1 MKIQYASEPLRIT
14 DNEYWLSEK
23 RETLYWLDNYGPK
36 AHLKL
41 WVRDQRD
48 LTAEEN
54 LDMLWVSNEPKPE
67 EEISGLLQ
75 SQIDSGRV
83 IRINT
88 AHKDYPEWIEQT
100 RNRHSEE
107 EYFAAG
113 EYVGG
118 HKSKLKRIN
127 ILGLGDVGSTMALAL
142 CLYGK
147 GTISEIGIFDLDEN
161 RMSRWEQELNQIAEP
176 LQDGIPKVKPIT
188 MEELFDCDVFAFTA
202 SVGVPPISITE
213 GDVRVVQFK
222 GNSELVAKYA
232 QMAVERHYKGIFAV
246 VSDPVD
252 QLCRHAYQASNQ
264 DAQGHW
270 HGKGLAPEQIRGYG
284 LGVMNGRAAYFAKEE
299 GKEFNPNGR
308 VYGPHGKGLVVAN
321 DWAKGSFDSIISEK
335 WTEQTITANLKMRAI
350 GHKPYIAPAVASGAI
365 SLVKTLRGEPHYSCV
380 SFNGFYYG
388 CLNQNVGGMDVIER
402 LDSDLALIARIKSS
416 AEELDAQW
424 QSLQ

>member
-1 MKIQYASEPLRIT
+1 MKIQYASEPLRLT

-54 LDMLWVSNEPKPE
+54 LDMLWTAEEPSVE
-67 EEISGLLQ
+67 ESVSGLLK
-75 SQIDSGRV
+75 SQIDAGRV
-83 IRINT
+83 IRINKN
-88 AHKDYPEWIEQT
+88 HKDYPEWIEQQ

-118 HKSKLKRIN
+118 HKEKPKRIN

-147 GTISEIGIFDLDEN
+147 GTVSEIGIFDLDEN

-176 LQDGIPKVKPIT
+176 LQDGLPKVKPIT
-188 MEELFDCDVFAFTA
+188 LEALFDCDVFAFTA
-202 SVGVPPISITE
+202 SVGVPPVSITE

-222 GNSELVAKYA
+222 GNSELVARYA
-232 QMAVERHYKGIFAV
+232 RMAVEKQFKGIFAV

-252 QLCRHAYQASNQ
+252 QLCRHAYHSSNQ
-264 DAQGHW
+264 NDEGIW

-284 LGVMNGRAAYFAKEE
+284 LGVMNGRAAYFAKED
-299 GKEFNPNGR
+299 GHDFNPNGR

-321 DWAKGSFDSIISEK
+321 HWAQGHFNPEVSEE
-335 WTEQTITANLKMRAI
+335 WTEATITANLKMRAI

-365 SLVKTLRGEPHYSCV
+365 SLVKTLKGEMHYSCI

-388 CLNQNVGGMDVIER
+388 CLNQRVGGMDVVER
-402 LDSDLALIARIKSS
+402 LDSDPALIARIKSS

-424 QSLQ
+424 ESLQ